1 MTHWVDLFLKA
12 KEEANWTEDEQRL
25 AKEYEQKVKDLNEE
39 REKYRKVR
47 AGACCYGKTREAHSS
62 LLSAAK
68 QISSGA
74 Y

>member
-1 MTHWVDLFLKA
+1 
-12 KEEANWTEDEQRL
+12 
-25 AKEYEQKVKDLNEE
+25 VKDLNEE